1 MLNFNLDILSN
12 PFCGLIIGILV
23 TVVCQSSS
31 TSTSIFIT
39 MVAAGLLTVG
49 QAIYTIMGANIGT
62 SVTSAIVA
70 FGNVGTPSEFRAAME
85 AAVLV
90 AAFNWVTVFILLPL
104 EIICGMLEK
113 MTWAIVEQIGEDNG
127 IENKLF
133 NPIKYITNPLKQF
146 FIKIDKSGL
155 GSTNY
160 TGTFVKVG

>member
-1 MLNFNLDILSN
+1 
-12 PFCGLIIGILV
+12 
-23 TVVCQSSS
+23 
-31 TSTSIFIT
+31 

-62 SVTSAIVA
+62 SITSTIVA

-90 AAFNWVTVFILLPL
+90 AGFNWVTVLVLLPL
-104 EIICGMLEK
+104 EIIFGMLEK
-113 MTWAIVEQIGEDNG
+113 LTGAIVGG
-127 IENKLF
+127 ISEENSSTSSVD
-133 NPIKYITNPLKQF
+133 PIAYITDPLQQF
-146 FIKIDKSGL
+146 FLTVDKSGL